1 MRSRREVLGT
11 GEISCVGRLKTWES
25 GEGEERRGA
34 GVSPLRVIVRL
45 FASFRELVGA
55 SEVEIELNAE
65 DTLRDV
71 LLKVFEDACDK
82 IFEDASAKKLRDY
95 VVVLRNRRHVQ
106 DIFTKLEDGD
116 EISIFPPASGG

>member
-1 MRSRREVLGT
+1 MVNVRREGT
-11 GEISCVGRLKTWES
+11 QGC
-25 GEGEERRGA
+25 
-34 GVSPLRVIVRL
+34 LRVRVKL

-55 SEVEIELNAE
+55 SEVEVELNAE

-71 LLKVFEDACDK
+71 LLKVFKDACEK
-82 IFEDASAKKLRDY
+82 IFEDESAKKLRDY
-95 VVVLRNRRHVQ
+95 VVVLRNRRYVQ

>member
-1 MRSRREVLGT
+1 M
-11 GEISCVGRLKTWES
+11 
-25 GEGEERRGA
+25 
-34 GVSPLRVIVRL
+34 RL

-55 SEVEIELNAE
+55 SEVEVELNAE

-82 IFEDASAKKLRDY
+82 IFDDASAKKLRDY
-95 VVVLRNRRHVQ
+95 VVVLRNRRYVH
-106 DIFTKLEDGD
+106 IFTKLEEGD

>member
-1 MRSRREVLGT
+1 M
-11 GEISCVGRLKTWES
+11 K
-25 GEGEERRGA
+25 
-34 GVSPLRVIVRL
+34 L

-55 SEVEIELNAE
+55 SEVEVELNAG
-65 DTLRDV
+65 DTLQDV

-95 VVVLRNRRHVQ
+95 VVVLCNRRYVQ

>member
-1 MRSRREVLGT
+1 MR
-11 GEISCVGRLKTWES
+11 
-25 GEGEERRGA
+25 GEGTQGCLSVR
-34 GVSPLRVIVRL
+34 VRL

-55 SEVEIELNAE
+55 SEVEVELNAG

-71 LLKVFEDACDK
+71 LLEVFKDAFDK

-95 VVVLRNRRHVQ
+95 VVVLRNRRHVH
-106 DIFTKLEDGD
+106 IFTKLEDGD

>member
-1 MRSRREVLGT
+1 MNVRREGT
-11 GEISCVGRLKTWES
+11 QGC
-25 GEGEERRGA
+25 
-34 GVSPLRVIVRL
+34 LRVRVRL

-55 SEVEIELNAE
+55 SEVEVELNAE

-71 LLKVFEDACDK
+71 LLKVFGDACEK
-82 IFEDASAKKLRDY
+82 IFEEASAKKLRDY

-106 DIFTKLEDGD
+106 DIFSKLEDGD

>member
-1 MRSRREVLGT
+1 M
-11 GEISCVGRLKTWES
+11 
-25 GEGEERRGA
+25 
-34 GVSPLRVIVRL
+34 SPLRVIVRL

-82 IFEDASAKKLRDY
+82 IFVDASATKLRDY
-95 VVVLRNRRHVQ
+95 VVVLRNRRYVQ
-106 DIFTKLEDGD
+106 DIFTKLENGD

>member
-1 MRSRREVLGT
+1 M
-11 GEISCVGRLKTWES
+11 
-25 GEGEERRGA
+25 
-34 GVSPLRVIVRL
+34 SPLRVRVKL

-55 SEVEIELNAE
+55 SEVEVELNAG

-71 LLKVFEDACDK
+71 LLK

>member
-1 MRSRREVLGT
+1 V
-11 GEISCVGRLKTWES
+11 KF
-25 GEGEERRGA
+25 
-34 GVSPLRVIVRL
+34 

-55 SEVEIELNAE
+55 SEVEVELNAG

-71 LLKVFEDACDK
+71 LLKVFEDACEK

-95 VVVLRNRRHVQ
+95 VVVLRNRRYVQ
-106 DIFTKLEDGD
+106 DIFSKLEDGD

>member
-1 MRSRREVLGT
+1 M
-11 GEISCVGRLKTWES
+11 
-25 GEGEERRGA
+25 
-34 GVSPLRVIVRL
+34 RL

-55 SEVEIELNAE
+55 SEVEVELNAG

-82 IFEDASAKKLRDY
+82 IFEEASAKKLRDY
-95 VVVLRNRRHVQ
+95 VVVLRNRRYVH
-106 DIFTKLEDGD
+106 IFTKLEDGD

>member
-1 MRSRREVLGT
+1 M
-11 GEISCVGRLKTWES
+11 
-25 GEGEERRGA
+25 
-34 GVSPLRVIVRL
+34 SPLRVRVRL

-55 SEVEIELNAE
+55 SEVEVELNAE

-71 LLKVFEDACDK
+71 LLKVFEDA
-82 IFEDASAKKLRDY
+82 SAKKLQDY
-95 VVVLRNRRHVQ
+95 VVVLRNRRYVQ

>member
-1 MRSRREVLGT
+1 MEDREFERAVKVRREGT
-11 GEISCVGRLKTWES
+11 QGC
-25 GEGEERRGA
+25 
-34 GVSPLRVIVRL
+34 LRVRVRL

-55 SEVEIELNAE
+55 SEVEVELNAE
-65 DTLRDV
+65 DTLWDV
-71 LLKVFEDACDK
+71 LLKVFEGACEK

-106 DIFTKLEDGD
+106 DIFTKLENGD

>member
-1 MRSRREVLGT
+1 M
-11 GEISCVGRLKTWES
+11 KTWES
-25 GEGEERRGA
+25 GEGEEERRDA
-34 GVSPLRVIVRL
+34 GVSPLRVRVRL

-55 SEVEIELNAE
+55 SEVEVELNAE

-71 LLKVFEDACDK
+71 LLKVFKDACDK

-95 VVVLRNRRHVQ
+95 VVVLRNRRHVH
-106 DIFTKLEDGD
+106 IFTKLEDGD

>member
-1 MRSRREVLGT
+1 M
-11 GEISCVGRLKTWES
+11 
-25 GEGEERRGA
+25 
-34 GVSPLRVIVRL
+34 SPLRVIVRL

-71 LLKVFEDACDK
+71 LLEVFEDACEK
-82 IFEDASAKKLRDY
+82 IFEDESAKKLRDY
-95 VVVLRNRRHVQ
+95 VVVLRNRRYVH
-106 DIFTKLEDGD
+106 IFTKLEDGD

>member
-1 MRSRREVLGT
+1 
-11 GEISCVGRLKTWES
+11 
-25 GEGEERRGA
+25 
-34 GVSPLRVIVRL
+34 VRL

-55 SEVEIELNAE
+55 SEVEVELNAE

-82 IFEDASAKKLRDY
+82 IFDDASAKKLRDY
-95 VVVLRNRRHVQ
+95 VVVLRNRRYVH
-106 DIFTKLEDGD
+106 IFTKLEEGD

>member
-11 GEISCVGRLKTWES
+11 GEISCVGRLKTWVG
-25 GEGEERRGA
+25 GEGEERRDV
-34 GVSPLRVIVRL
+34 GVSPLSVRVRL

-55 SEVEIELNAE
+55 SEVEVELNAE

-71 LLKVFEDACDK
+71 LLKVFKDACEK

-106 DIFTKLEDGD
+106 DIFTKLENGD

>member
-1 MRSRREVLGT
+1 MRREGT
-11 GEISCVGRLKTWES
+11 QGC
-25 GEGEERRGA
+25 
-34 GVSPLRVIVRL
+34 LRVRVRL

-55 SEVEIELNAE
+55 SEVEVELNAE

-95 VVVLRNRRHVQ
+95 VVVLRNRRYVQ
-106 DIFTKLEDGD
+106 DIFTKVEDGD

>member
-1 MRSRREVLGT
+1 MRREGT
-11 GEISCVGRLKTWES
+11 QGCLSV
-25 GEGEERRGA
+25 
-34 GVSPLRVIVRL
+34 RVKL
-45 FASFRELVGA
+45 FASFRELVGV
-55 SEVEIELNAE
+55 SEVEVELNAE

-95 VVVLRNRRHVQ
+95 VVVLRNRRHVH
-106 DIFTKLEDGD
+106 IFTKLEDGD

>member
-1 MRSRREVLGT
+1 M
-11 GEISCVGRLKTWES
+11 
-25 GEGEERRGA
+25 
-34 GVSPLRVIVRL
+34 SPLRVIVRL

-55 SEVEIELNAE
+55 SEVEVELNAE

-71 LLKVFEDACDK
+71 LLKVFEDACEK

-95 VVVLRNRRHVQ
+95 VVVLRNRRYVQ

>member
-1 MRSRREVLGT
+1 MRREGT
-11 GEISCVGRLKTWES
+11 QGC
-25 GEGEERRGA
+25 
-34 GVSPLRVIVRL
+34 LRVRVRL

-55 SEVEIELNAE
+55 SEVEVELNAE

-71 LLKVFEDACDK
+71 LLKVFEDACEK

-95 VVVLRNRRHVQ
+95 VVVLRNRRHVH
-106 DIFTKLEDGD
+106 IFTKLEDRD

>member
-1 MRSRREVLGT
+1 M
-11 GEISCVGRLKTWES
+11 KTWEG
-25 GEGEERRGA
+25 GEGEERRDA
-34 GVSPLRVIVRL
+34 GVSPLRVKVRL

-55 SEVEIELNAE
+55 SEVGVELNAG

-82 IFEDASAKKLRDY
+82 IFEDVSATKLRDY
-95 VVVLRNRRHVQ
+95 VVVLRNRRYVQ

>member
-1 MRSRREVLGT
+1 V
-11 GEISCVGRLKTWES
+11 KTWEG
-25 GEGEERRGA
+25 GEGEERRDA
-34 GVSPLRVIVRL
+34 GVSPLRVKVRL

-55 SEVEIELNAE
+55 SEVGVELNAE

-71 LLKVFEDACDK
+71 LLKVFGDACDK

-95 VVVLRNRRHVQ
+95 VVVLRNRRYVH
-106 DIFTKLEDGD
+106 IFTKLEDGD